1 MYKTNIL
8 NESKRDIS
16 IFDFNRLEDFSSEF
30 SEEEKILFTK
40 IRNKMIES
48 GVFESVYMVDI
59 SESGSLDL
67 IPEKIQKS
75 IKDIGFNS
83 TSLY

>member
-8 NESKRDIS
+8 TESKRDIF
-16 IFDFNRLEDFSSEF
+16 IFDFDRLEDFSSEF
-30 SEEEKILFTK
+30 TEEEKILFTK

-48 GVFESVYMVDI
+48 GVFETVYMADI